1 MLTLYN
7 QYYLWWLFNFKFFK
21 FDLVDV
27 LVCCVHPG
35 TVRTDVFRH
44 MPLPVKI
51 LVSTVFRVLT
61 KVWTLLHQNVLDIKS
76 LLSSLT
82 VLQNISW
89 CSVGSFPLF
98 FFSSRITIT
107 HACIRFV
114 SILLLHLCITSLFP
128 IFALFLCHNR
138 IGNFLVSNK
147 YCCKIQFDCI
157 WNHTQEQKTRF
168 FFFCFFF
175 LTKVYN
181 GIFCDK
187 QLFQLVFKL
196 SALSSHM

>member
-1 MLTLYN
+1 MNSTTQERSWYKKPLSKLDCFAK
-7 QYYLWWLFNFKFFK
+7 YLLM
-21 FDLVDV
+21 
-27 LVCCVHPG
+27 
-35 TVRTDVFRH
+35 FRWVI
-44 MPLPVKI
+44 P
-51 LVSTVFRVLT
+51 
-61 KVWTLLHQNVLDIKS
+61 S
-76 LLSSLT
+76 L
-82 VLQNISW
+82 
-89 CSVGSFPLF
+89 

-168 FFFCFFF
+168 LFFLFF